1 MTCTITPNIEKQYI
15 YMKIIGDINRKFAM
29 KYNIEAH
36 LVGKQLR
43 INRYLVDLTETVSNE
58 PIIDQYDFAYKDMKD
73 VPEIDK
79 SACIAILVSPEDH
92 SHDFIEIVSRNNGAN
107 VTLFRDREQAESYL
121 VQLE

>member
-1 MTCTITPNIEKQYI
+1 VTCTITPNIEKQYI
-15 YMKIIGDINRKFAM
+15 YMKIIGNINRKLAT

-36 LVGKQLR
+36 SMGKQLQ
-43 INRYLVDLTETVSNE
+43 INRYLVDLTGTVSNE

-107 VTLFRDREQAESYL
+107 VILFRDREQAENYL
-121 VQLE
+121 VQFE